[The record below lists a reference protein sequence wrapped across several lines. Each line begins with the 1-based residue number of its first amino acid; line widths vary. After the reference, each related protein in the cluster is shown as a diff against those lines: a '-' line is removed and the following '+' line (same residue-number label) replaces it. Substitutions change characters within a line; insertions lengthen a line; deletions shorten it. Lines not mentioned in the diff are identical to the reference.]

1 MTTKSTY
8 WGPAMSQFQYAV
20 FRFDVKTMVMAEGA
34 PLIFDTL
41 PEAERHCQENIDA
54 NPVMGCRIL
63 DHTGKTVRTFSDDK
77 IYDQHH
83 GRPAAKRNVLL
94 GSVLLVAGAGSVA
107 LDAWLGWRL
116 VFGVLLGVRL
126 LWAGTVKTIDG
137 ATFLMRET
145 RSQELE
151 TRH

>member
-1 MTTKSTY
+1 
-8 WGPAMSQFQYAV
+8 MSDSQYAV
-20 FRFDVKTMVMAEGA
+20 FRFDVKAMVMADDT

-41 PEAERHCQENIDA
+41 PDAERHCRENIA
-54 NPVMGCRIL
+54 GTPALGCRIL
-63 DHTGKTVRTFSDDK
+63 DHTGKTVRTFSDDQ

-83 GRPAAKRNVLL
+83 GRPAAKRNVVL
-94 GSVLLVAGAGSVA
+94 GSALLIAGISSVA

-137 ATFLMRET
+137 VTFLMRKDAT
-145 RSQELE
+145 N
-151 TRH
+151 

>member
-1 MTTKSTY
+1 MPQPTY
-8 WGPAMSQFQYAV
+8 WGPAMSESQYAV
-20 FRFDVKTMVMAEGA
+20 FRFDVKTMVMADDT

-41 PEAERHCQENIDA
+41 ADAERHCGENIA
-54 NPVMGCRIL
+54 AMSALGCRIL
-63 DHTGKTVRTFSDDK
+63 DHTGKTVRTFSDDQ

-83 GRPAAKRNVLL
+83 GRPAAKRNVVL
-94 GSVLLVAGAGSVA
+94 GSAFLIAGVSSVA

-137 ATFLMRET
+137 ASYLMRDDAT
-145 RSQELE
+145 N
-151 TRH
+151 

>member
-1 MTTKSTY
+1 MPQPTY
-8 WGPAMSQFQYAV
+8 WGPAMSESQYAV
-20 FRFDVKTMVMAEGA
+20 FRFDVKTMVMADDT

-41 PEAERHCQENIDA
+41 ADAERHCGENIA
-54 NPVMGCRIL
+54 AMPALGCRIL
-63 DHTGKTVRTFSDDK
+63 DHTGKTVRTFSDDQ

-83 GRPAAKRNVLL
+83 GRPAAKRNVVL
-94 GSVLLVAGAGSVA
+94 GSALLIAGVSSVA

-137 ATFLMRET
+137 ASYLMRDDAT
-145 RSQELE
+145 N
-151 TRH
+151 

>member
-1 MTTKSTY
+1 MSQPTY
-8 WGPAMSQFQYAV
+8 WGPAMSDSQYAV

-41 PEAERHCQENIDA
+41 PDAERHCQENIA
-54 NPVMGCRIL
+54 VNPSLGCRIL
-63 DHTGKTVRTFSDDK
+63 DHTGKTIRTLSDHQV
-77 IYDQHH
+77 YDQHH

-94 GSVLLVAGAGSVA
+94 GSVFLIAGVSSVA

-126 LWAGTVKTIDG
+126 LWAGCVKTMDG
-137 ATFLMRET
+137 VTYLMRET
-145 RSQELE
+145 RN
-151 TRH
+151 

>member
-1 MTTKSTY
+1 
-8 WGPAMSQFQYAV
+8 MSESQYAV
-20 FRFDVKTMVMAEGA
+20 FRFDVKTMVMADDT

-41 PEAERHCQENIDA
+41 ADAERHCGENIA
-54 NPVMGCRIL
+54 ALPALGCRIL
-63 DHTGKTVRTFSDDK
+63 DHTGKTVRTFSDDQ

-83 GRPAAKRNVLL
+83 GRPAAKRNVVL
-94 GSVLLVAGAGSVA
+94 GSALLIAGVSSVA

-137 ATFLMRET
+137 ASYLMRDDAT
-145 RSQELE
+145 N
-151 TRH
+151 

>member
-1 MTTKSTY
+1 MSQPTY
-8 WGPAMSQFQYAV
+8 WGPAMSESQYAV
-20 FRFDVKTMVMAEGA
+20 FLFDVKTMVMADST

-41 PEAERHCQENIDA
+41 ADAERHCGENIA
-54 NPVMGCRIL
+54 ATPALGCRIL
-63 DHTGKTVRTFSDDK
+63 DHTGKTVRTFSDNQ

-83 GRPAAKRNVLL
+83 GRPAAKRNVVL
-94 GSVLLVAGAGSVA
+94 GSALLIAGVSSVA

-137 ATFLMRET
+137 ASYLMRDDAT
-145 RSQELE
+145 N
-151 TRH
+151 

>member
-1 MTTKSTY
+1 MPQPTY
-8 WGPAMSQFQYAV
+8 WGPAMSESQYAV
-20 FRFDVKTMVMAEGA
+20 FRFDVKSMVMADGT

-41 PEAERHCQENIDA
+41 ADAERHCGENIA
-54 NPVMGCRIL
+54 AMPALGCRIL
-63 DHTGKTVRTFSDDK
+63 DHTGKTVRTFSDDQ

-83 GRPAAKRNVLL
+83 GRPAAKRNVVL
-94 GSVLLVAGAGSVA
+94 GSAFLIAGVSSVA

-137 ATFLMRET
+137 ASYLMRDDAT
-145 RSQELE
+145 N
-151 TRH
+151 

>member
-1 MTTKSTY
+1 MPQPTY
-8 WGPAMSQFQYAV
+8 WGPAMSESQYAV
-20 FRFDVKTMVMAEGA
+20 FRFAVKSMVMADGT

-41 PEAERHCQENIDA
+41 ADAERHCGENIA
-54 NPVMGCRIL
+54 AMPALGCRIL
-63 DHTGKTVRTFSDDK
+63 DHTGKTVRTFSDDQ

-83 GRPAAKRNVLL
+83 GRPAAKRNVVL
-94 GSVLLVAGAGSVA
+94 GSAFLIAGVSSVA

-137 ATFLMRET
+137 ASYLMRDDAT
-145 RSQELE
+145 N
-151 TRH
+151 

>member
-1 MTTKSTY
+1 
-8 WGPAMSQFQYAV
+8 
-20 FRFDVKTMVMAEGA
+20 MVMADDT

-41 PEAERHCQENIDA
+41 ADAEHHCREKIA
-54 NPVMGCRIL
+54 ATPALGCRIL
-63 DHTGKTVRTFSDDK
+63 EHSGKTVRTFSDDQ

-83 GRPAAKRNVLL
+83 GRPAAKRNVAFGSALL
-94 GSVLLVAGAGSVA
+94 IVGVSSVA

-137 ATFLMRET
+137 VTFLMRET
-145 RSQELE
+145 RN
-151 TRH
+151 